1 MADSQLASTIL
12 EKVGGQ
18 DNVSSL
24 GHCATRLRFVLK
36 DESLADTAALK
47 TTKGVIDVV
56 AKGGQYQV
64 VIGPGVADVYQ
75 DINNQSSFAAA
86 PVDGAG
92 AQDDKNLL
100 ARALDM
106 IAGSFFPI
114 IPAIVGGGMLKAIAA
129 ILLAAHLLDA
139 ESMSYQFLTFMGDA
153 AFYFLPLLIGV
164 SAAHKFQV
172 NPYVSAALGAML
184 VHPTFVSLA
193 GAAQE
198 GGPALSL
205 FGLPVQA
212 GTYSSSVI
220 PIFLMVWLQSYV
232 EPLAKRIMPS
242 AVHMVSTP
250 LLTSLV
256 VGVVGF
262 VVLAPLGNWAG
273 QGLAAGVNA
282 ISGVAPWLVPTLMG
296 TFTPLLVMVG
306 MHYAI
311 IPIGINLLAT
321 THRDPFVGPGMLV
334 SNVAQGG
341 AALGVALRAKDV
353 NTRSVAAS
361 TGFTAV
367 LGITEPALYG
377 INLRFKRPLIA
388 AMIGGGL
395 GGLVVGVMGV
405 ARFAQVAPGLLALP
419 SYINP
424 EEPGN
429 LSVLIWAIV
438 AVVVAFIS
446 AFLISLAWGIDERA
460 DAANIKGAATAQAAS
475 GAAADD
481 LGNQK
486 DVTIVD
492 EEIHAPLNGEAIALA
507 EVSDPVFSGGA
518 LGQGIA
524 IVPASGRLVAPA
536 DGTITVMFPTGHAVG
551 MTTTA
556 GAELLMHIGFDTVS
570 LDGEHFTTHVQQG
583 AEVKRGDLLVEFDVE
598 AIRAAGYEV
607 TTPVVVTNTAQYS
620 SVRPVAPGP
629 VAAGDDVL
637 VLTT

>member
-75 DINNQSSFAAA
+75 DINSQASFATA
-86 PVDGAG
+86 PADGAG
-92 AQDDKNLL
+92 PQEDKNLL

-153 AFYFLPLLIGV
+153 AFYFLPVLIGV

-184 VHPTFVSLA
+184 IHPTFVSLA
-193 GAAQE
+193 GAAQD
-198 GGPALSL
+198 GGPSLSL

-250 LLTSLV
+250 LITSLV
-256 VGVVGF
+256 VGVTGF

-296 TFTPLLVMVG
+296 ALTPLLVMVG

-388 AMIGGGL
+388 AMIGGGV

-405 ARFAQVAPGLLALP
+405 GRFAQVAPGLLALP

-438 AVVVAFIS
+438 AVVI
-446 AFLISLAWGIDERA
+446 AFLTAFVISLAWGIDEQA
-460 DAANIKGAATAQAAS
+460 DAANVEGAAAPAN
-475 GAAADD
+475 GADD

-492 EEIHAPLNGEAIALA
+492 EEIHAPLDGEAIALA

-518 LGQGIA
+518 LGEGIA

-536 DGTITVMFPTGHAVG
+536 DGTVTVMFPTGHAVG
-551 MTTTA
+551 MTTAA

-570 LDGEHFTTHVQQG
+570 LDGEHFTTHVAQG
-583 AEVKRGDLLVEFDVE
+583 AAVKRGDLLVEFDVE
-598 AIRAAGYEV
+598 AIKAAGYEV

-620 SVRPVAPGP
+620 SVRPAASGP